1 MIYDIKHETMDRKE
15 MQALQLARLKKIVV
29 YAYNNVKFYKKLF
42 DNAHFDPY
50 SLSSLEDIKR
60 IPFTAKADLRD
71 NYPYGLCAVPL
82 DDLVRVHASSGT
94 SGNPTVVTYT
104 RNDLNMWSDCCAR
117 FLAAAGATS
126 KDIVQISFGYGLFTG
141 ALGLHQGCEKL
152 GMLVI
157 PSSSGNTERQL
168 KLLKDLQVTAL
179 VATPSYAL
187 YLGEMMTKLGYKRED
202 FKLRLGFFGSE
213 ASSKAMFAELEEKL
227 NVFPTD
233 NYGLSEI
240 IGPGVSGECIYRC
253 GMHIS
258 EDHFYPELINPDTLE
273 PCAEGELGE
282 LVLTTLTKEG
292 MPIIRYRTK
301 DLTTLDYSPCACGR
315 TNVRMSKLR
324 GRTDDMLIIRGVN
337 VFPSQIEG
345 VLLEI
350 PEVGG
355 QYEIYVTR
363 ENHLDKLEVRVEVD
377 SSELLTDYKNL
388 KKLEAEIKH
397 KLKTVLQ
404 VDAAVKLVEPL
415 TLKRFEG
422 KSKRVH
428 DLRNII

>member
-1 MIYDIKHETMDRKE
+1 
-15 MQALQLARLKKIVV
+15 
-29 YAYNNVKFYKKLF
+29 
-42 DNAHFDPY
+42 
-50 SLSSLEDIKR
+50 
-60 IPFTAKADLRD
+60 
-71 NYPYGLCAVPL
+71 
-82 DDLVRVHASSGT
+82 
-94 SGNPTVVTYT
+94 
-104 RNDLNMWSDCCAR
+104 
-117 FLAAAGATS
+117 
-126 KDIVQISFGYGLFTG
+126 
-141 ALGLHQGCEKL
+141 
-152 GMLVI
+152 
-157 PSSSGNTERQL
+157 
-168 KLLKDLQVTAL
+168 
-179 VATPSYAL
+179 
-187 YLGEMMTKLGYKRED
+187 
-202 FKLRLGFFGSE
+202 
-213 ASSKAMFAELEEKL
+213 
-227 NVFPTD
+227 
-233 NYGLSEI
+233 
-240 IGPGVSGECIYRC
+240 
-253 GMHIS
+253 MHIS
-258 EDHFYPELINPDTLE
+258 EDHFYPELINPDSLE

-301 DLTTLDYSPCACGR
+301 DLTTLNYSPCVCGR
-315 TNVRMSKLR
+315 TTVRMSKLR

-363 ENHLDKLEVRVEVD
+363 ENHLDKLEVRVEV
-377 SSELLTDYKNL
+377 SNGELLADYKNL

-404 VDAAVKLVEPL
+404 LDSAVKLVEPL

>member
-1 MIYDIKHETMDRKE
+1 VIYDVKYETMNREE
-15 MQALQLARLKKIVV
+15 MRALQLQRFKHIVR
-29 YAYNNVKFYKKLF
+29 YAYDNVPFYKKLY
-42 DNAHFDPY
+42 DDAGFDPD
-50 SLSSLEDIKR
+50 SLKSLDDVKR
-60 IPFTAKADLRD
+60 IPFTVKSDLRD

-82 DDLVRVHASSGT
+82 SDLVRVHASSGT

-104 RNDLNMWSDCCAR
+104 KKDLDMWSDCCAR

-157 PSSSGNTERQL
+157 PASSGNTERQL

-187 YLGEMMTKLGYKRED
+187 YLGEMMTKLGYKREE

-213 ASSKAMFAELEEKL
+213 ASSEAMFTELKEKL

-240 IGPGVSGECIYRC
+240 IGPGVSGECTEKC

-273 PCAEGELGE
+273 YVPEGELGE

-301 DLTTLDYSPCACGR
+301 DLTSLNYSPCACGR
-315 TNVRMSKLR
+315 TTVRMSKLR

-345 VLLEI
+345 VLMEI

-363 ENHLDKLEVRVEVD
+363 ENHLDKLEVRVEVGD
-377 SSELLTDYKNL
+377 GELLTDYKNL
-388 KKLEAEIKH
+388 KKLEEKIKH

-404 VDAAVKLVEPL
+404 IEAQVKLVEPL

>member
-1 MIYDIKHETMDRKE
+1 LIYDIKHETMDRKE
-15 MQALQLARLKKIVV
+15 MQALQLERLKKIVV

-60 IPFTAKADLRD
+60 IPFTVKADLRD

-213 ASSKAMFAELEEKL
+213 ASSKAMFVELEEKL

-240 IGPGVSGECIYRC
+240 IGPGVSGECIHRC

-301 DLTTLDYSPCACGR
+301 DLTTLNYSPCVCGR
-315 TNVRMSKLR
+315 TTVRMSKLR

>member
-15 MQALQLARLKKIVV
+15 MQALQLERLKKIVV
-29 YAYNNVKFYKKLF
+29 YAYNNVKFYKKLY
-42 DNAHFDPY
+42 DDALFDPY

-60 IPFTAKADLRD
+60 IPFTVKADLRD

-213 ASSKAMFAELEEKL
+213 ASSKAMFVELEEKL

-301 DLTTLDYSPCACGR
+301 DLTTLNYSPCVCGR
-315 TNVRMSKLR
+315 TTVRMSKLR